1 MSIFDLYDGDYFFMG
16 KLVGKT
22 DRESERAKGKI

>member
-1 MSIFDLYDGDYFFMG
+1 MG